1 MVLKI
6 RFGIGEWIA
15 VVAFV
20 GALAATVAAMALPFA
35 YPDIPKE
42 TWRLILWP
50 GVTIL
55 VLSAIY
61 LTIDIFAFLFRGP
74 KGKIATLRCSFNST
88 DIGGCVCPNTILRRP
103 DRITGLRPS
112 NASSSPTAHNLV
124 ITPNLENQGT
134 VGPTFR
140 TFTLD
145 DDVNRERVTYYRIK
159 VSAENGTVSSCRGK
173 LVSFKRGSQKL
184 IAKSV
189 DLPFAP
195 AKNSDALNKTIHV
208 GHSEHL
214 DFLFISDDNRVE
226 LTLPDF
232 VGPSGVDWPNLF
244 AAHGDH
250 IFDIKILSPIAT
262 GSIII
267 VFKWTGDRAT
277 SVLAQ
282 MH

>member
-50 GVTIL
+50 SVTIL

-74 KGKIATLRCSFNST
+74 KGKIATLRCSFDST

-159 VSAENGTVSSCRGK
+159 VSAEKWHRFIVQGQARFLQTRLSEANCRIGRFTFRTGKKQRRPKQDDSCR
-173 LVSFKRGSQKL
+173 SF
-184 IAKSV
+184 
-189 DLPFAP
+189 
-195 AKNSDALNKTIHV
+195 
-208 GHSEHL
+208 
-214 DFLFISDDNRVE
+214 
-226 LTLPDF
+226 
-232 VGPSGVDWPNLF
+232 
-244 AAHGDH
+244 
-250 IFDIKILSPIAT
+250 
-262 GSIII
+262 
-267 VFKWTGDRAT
+267 RA
-277 SVLAQ
+277 SRFSF
-282 MH
+282 HFR